1 MQTPVKQ
8 RHVSDLKNLIQ
19 EQLVRDIVDEL
30 FDVCFVDG
38 SNMVR
43 IRGPLAL
50 HWRFCGVMDWQ
61 MKLGVKNTGHKHTR
75 GTCESGE
82 TSTQKNPFNKDKK
95 V

>member
-1 MQTPVKQ
+1 
-8 RHVSDLKNLIQ
+8 
-19 EQLVRDIVDEL
+19 
-30 FDVCFVDG
+30 
-38 SNMVR
+38 
-43 IRGPLAL
+43 
-50 HWRFCGVMDWQ
+50 